1 MFLGGSGAFVWS
13 CARWN
18 AAYFACDGAFCAR
31 LGVACV
37 AAQTA
42 VCKNQNREIE
52 PAFRNFGRF
61 SGPRE
66 S

>member
-1 MFLGGSGAFVWS
+1 
-13 CARWN
+13 
-18 AAYFACDGAFCAR
+18 
-31 LGVACV
+31 LGVAYV
-37 AAQTA
+37 AAQSR
-42 VCKNQNREIE
+42 VCKIVIE